1 MAIKQTKLKPRKRLK
16 VVDFRKCIVSSLDL
30 ECFFSSTLKER
41 SQYPHPQKF
50 LKHPKIE
57 PHLIQ
62 YGVRHMEYAYNFEI
76 VDPNRLW

>member
-1 MAIKQTKLKPRKRLK
+1 M
-16 VVDFRKCIVSSLDL
+16 
-30 ECFFSSTLKER
+30 KER

-50 LKHPKIE
+50 LKQPKIE

-62 YGVRHMEYAYNFEI
+62 YGVLHMECAYNFEI